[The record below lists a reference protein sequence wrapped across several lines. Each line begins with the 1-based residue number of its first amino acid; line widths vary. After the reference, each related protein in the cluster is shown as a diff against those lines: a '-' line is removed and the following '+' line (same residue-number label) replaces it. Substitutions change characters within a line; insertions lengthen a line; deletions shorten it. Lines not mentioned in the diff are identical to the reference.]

1 VSTFKVRLARAQ
13 WFETTVEADSQEAAL
28 AMARLIDPGYNPRRT
43 WIGAAWSMETDD
55 WMTLEDFLGENYD
68 PTGDRKTVELIEEG
82 KDDGQD

>member
-1 VSTFKVRLARAQ
+1 
-13 WFETTVEADSQEAAL
+13 
-28 AMARLIDPGYNPRRT
+28 
-43 WIGAAWSMETDD
+43 METDD

>member
-1 VSTFKVRLARAQ
+1 MSTFKVRLARAQ
-13 WFETTVEADSQEAAL
+13 WFEATVEADSQEAAL
-28 AMARLIDPGYNPRRT
+28 AIGRNMSPDRPGRA
-43 WIGAAWSMETDD
+43 WIGVVWSMETDG